1 MTKEQAE
8 KILSEGQA
16 KHSPQEIMQAE
27 KVLKDSGVDR
37 DKPNAKMEP
46 KGSQAQQ
53 KARKENNALVKKS
66 KKETT
71 KKETPKMFD
80 PTTGEEVDM
89 NTYVDQ
95 ITNQASELMNDFQE
109 RDEETNP
116 IAYENKVQRAEEKYN
131 KETPEKPVDFTTGG
145 EDEVSEEL
153 KDELFNTD
161 EGQIGQDAID
171 SGDIS
176 ETEKI
181 VDPETNEPFVQ
192 PTYDQDGRVTAL
204 KPLVPNNAELY
215 SKKTAIMLTLLSVV
229 VSALSGG
236 VFPPINFMNLRWD
249 DAKNKAADLENETI
263 RIYNGEVDE
272 ANKKVIETRGTEGA
286 LQSAQDNPE
295 LYGRETT
302 DALARGKAAEAGNVA
317 LEQTQINAELQKALQ
332 ENGYKF
338 DIGKMKLSNEQ
349 QIAMAELL
357 YDQEVKKV
365 VNEIQNMID
374 KGFTTDQIAKY
385 MSSMQGNTNV
395 GRFFQYFG
403 QGTQGAANLVDIFKP
418 GSDKVIKKFDAR
430 PVNTTLLKKSFKWR

>member
-1 MTKEQAE
+1 
-8 KILSEGQA
+8 
-16 KHSPQEIMQAE
+16 
-27 KVLKDSGVDR
+27 
-37 DKPNAKMEP
+37 
-46 KGSQAQQ
+46 
-53 KARKENNALVKKS
+53 
-66 KKETT
+66 
-71 KKETPKMFD
+71 MFD
-80 PTTGEEVDM
+80 TATGEEVDM
-89 NTYVDQ
+89 NTYIDQ
-95 ITNQASELMNDFQE
+95 ITNQASEPMNDFQE

-131 KETPEKPVDFTTGG
+131 KETPEESVDFSVG
-145 EDEVSEEL
+145 DKAEVSEEL

-161 EGQIGQDAID
+161 EGRIGQDAID

-215 SKKTAIMLTLLSVV
+215 NKKTAIMLTLLSVV
-229 VSALSGG
+229 VSGLTGG
-236 VFPPINFMNLRWD
+236 VFPPINFMSLRWD
-249 DAKNKAADLENETI
+249 EAKNKAADLENETI

-295 LYGRETT
+295 LYDRETT

-418 GSDKVIKKFDAR
+418 GSDKVIKKFDAK
-430 PVNTTLLKKSFKWR
+430 PVNTALLKKSFKWR